1 MNRST
6 MPRHAYSL
14 HISSSLCMVVLL
26 FSITACN
33 STANQTPIKSA
44 SQQSTAHTTDPTRS
58 TVSTNCPATGKARA
72 AIMPTLLLGNHANVV
87 YLDSDRHDAYGTR
100 TYDILERYDIVTGK
114 KTAIV
119 RVANASIIDAQVS
132 TNGQWVMFISQQDQ
146 NTDYQIQ
153 LIRMDGAYLQTLY
166 CFSSTDDTFFWS
178 PNQKLL
184 AFEESPY
191 PNPSFYPLQ
200 PGTPLLRL
208 LNLSN
213 GNLQTEQ
220 LNQPDDTYSP
230 LYWLD
235 NTRLAIIHE
244 VANPGANT
252 FTTSLYLLDTAKGP
266 NQQPS
271 DLQRISG
278 PFTDVSDFSSSI
290 GGSRLFFSS
299 CQGSIKILQPPCSI
313 DVKPTLGGKVSSIY
327 QSKTLVINMLQVID
341 NTTLLFIVANE
352 VGDTS
357 QNGLWKIHTD
367 GTGLTRLLTVTNPY
381 TAIFPSHFSL
391 TPWSSVSRDGNMF
404 ALQVEANQT
413 TLVVGSMQNNKLIT
427 LSSGSDGNWSESGII
442 GWTTM

>member
-1 MNRST
+1 MNRSA
-6 MPRHAYSL
+6 MPRHTYSL
-14 HISSSLCMVVLL
+14 YISSSLCMVVLL

-33 STANQTPIKSA
+33 STANQTSIKPA
-44 SQQSTAHTTDPTRS
+44 IQQTTARTTDPTHS
-58 TVSTNCPATGKARA
+58 SVSTDCPATGKARA
-72 AIMPTLLLGNHANVV
+72 AIMPTLLPGNHASVV

-100 TYDILERYDIVTGK
+100 TFDILERYDTVTGK

-119 RVANASIIDAQVS
+119 RVTNASIIDAQVS
-132 TNGQWVMFISQQDQ
+132 TNGQWVMYISQQDQ

-184 AFEESPY
+184 AFEESSY
-191 PNPSFYPLQ
+191 PNPSSYPLQ
-200 PGTPLLRL
+200 PGMPLLRL
-208 LNLSN
+208 LDLSN

-220 LNQPDDTYSP
+220 LNDTDTP

-235 NTRLAIIHE
+235 NTRLAIFHE

-252 FTTSLYLLDTAKGP
+252 YTTSLYLLDTANGP

-271 DLQRISG
+271 DLQRING

-290 GGSRLFFSS
+290 DASRLFFSS

-313 DVKPTLGGKVSSIY
+313 NVQPTLGGKVSSIY
-327 QSKTLVINMLQVID
+327 LSKTLVINMLQVIGS
-341 NTTLLFIVANE
+341 TTLLFIVANQ

-367 GTGLTRLLTVTNPY
+367 GTGLTHLLTVTNPY
-381 TAIFPSHFSL
+381 TAIFPSHFSS

-427 LSSGSDGNWSESGII
+427 LSSGSDSNWSESGII

>member
-1 MNRST
+1 MNRSAL
-6 MPRHAYSL
+6 PRHAYSL

-33 STANQTPIKSA
+33 STANQTLIKPA
-44 SQQSTAHTTDPTRS
+44 IQQATVHPTGSTHS
-58 TVSTNCPATGKARA
+58 TVSTDCPATGKARA

-100 TYDILERYDIVTGK
+100 TFDILERYDTVTAK

-132 TNGQWVMFISQQDQ
+132 SNGQWIMFISQQDQ

-153 LIRMDGAYLQTLY
+153 LIRMDGTYLQTLY
-166 CFSSTDDTFFWS
+166 CFSSTDDTIFWS

-184 AFEESPY
+184 AFEESAY
-191 PNPSFYPLQ
+191 PNPSSYPLQ
-200 PGTPLLRL
+200 PGMPLLRL
-208 LNLSN
+208 LNLTN

-220 LNQPDDTYSP
+220 LHTYTYTP

-235 NTRLAIIHE
+235 NTRLALIHE
-244 VANPGANT
+244 IADPGANT
-252 FTTSLYLLDTAKGP
+252 FTTALYLLDTAKGP

-271 DLQRISG
+271 DLRRING

-290 GGSRLFFSS
+290 DSSQLFFTS
-299 CQGSIKILQPPCSI
+299 CKGSIKFIQPPCSI
-313 DVKPTLGGKVSSIY
+313 NVQPMLGGKVSSIY
-327 QSKTLVINMLQVID
+327 LSKTLVINTLQVID
-341 NTTLLFIVANE
+341 STTLLFIVANE

-367 GTGLTRLLTVTNPY
+367 GTGLTHLLTEANPY
-381 TAIFPSHFSL
+381 TAISLSHFSL
-391 TPWSSVSRDGNMF
+391 TPWSPVSRDGNMF
-404 ALQVEANQT
+404 ALQVVANQT
-413 TLVVGSMQNNKLIT
+413 MLVVGSMQNKKLIT
-427 LSSGSDGNWSESGII
+427 LSSGSGGNWSESGIV